1 MSETDNWGDRSP
13 GALFIE
19 AHEEFAQHI
28 EASQRRIRSL
38 SVITLA
44 VGVFLSAAYVL
55 QIVYP
60 FVFGQSIVSV
70 NLLDPTLIV
79 LEFAA
84 LLLTFAWIYVGA
96 TNYRFATR
104 LGKMVKAARVAEK
117 ELERKLETT
126 SP

>member
-1 MSETDNWGDRSP
+1 M
-13 GALFIE
+13 
-19 AHEEFAQHI
+19 
-28 EASQRRIRSL
+28 
-38 SVITLA
+38 
-44 VGVFLSAAYVL
+44 
-55 QIVYP
+55 VYP

-70 NLLDPTLIV
+70 NLLDPTLLV

-96 TNYRFATR
+96 TNYLFATR

-117 ELERKLETT
+117 ELERKLEPT

>member
-1 MSETDNWGDRSP
+1 M
-13 GALFIE
+13 FIE

-28 EASQRRIRSL
+28 EAGQKRVRSL
-38 SVITLA
+38 SVITLLVA
-44 VGVFLSAAYVL
+44 VFLSASYVS
-55 QIVYP
+55 QMVYP

-70 NLLDPTLIV
+70 NLLDPTLLV

-96 TNYRFATR
+96 TNYLFATR

-117 ELERKLETT
+117 ELERKLEPT

>member
-1 MSETDNWGDRSP
+1 VSETDNAGDRSP

-38 SVITLA
+38 SAVTLVVA
-44 VGVFLSAAYVL
+44 VFLSASYVS
-55 QIVYP
+55 QMVYP
-60 FVFGQSIVSV
+60 FVFGQSVVSV
-70 NLLDPTLIV
+70 NLLDPSLLV

-96 TNYRFATR
+96 TNYLFATR
-104 LGKMVKAARVAEK
+104 LGKMVRAARVAEK
-117 ELERKLETT
+117 ELERKLEPA

>member
-1 MSETDNWGDRSP
+1 
-13 GALFIE
+13 
-19 AHEEFAQHI
+19 
-28 EASQRRIRSL
+28 
-38 SVITLA
+38 VITLLVA
-44 VGVFLSAAYVL
+44 VFLSASYVS
-55 QIVYP
+55 QMAYP

-70 NLLDPTLIV
+70 NLLDPTLLV

-96 TNYRFATR
+96 TNYLFATR

-117 ELERKLETT
+117 ELERKLEPT

>member
-1 MSETDNWGDRSP
+1 VSENDNAGDRSP
-13 GALFIE
+13 GAMFIE

-38 SVITLA
+38 SVVTLA
-44 VGVFLSAAYVL
+44 VGIFLSVAYVL

-70 NLLDPTLIV
+70 NLLDPTLLV
-79 LEFAA
+79 FEFAA
-84 LLLTFAWIYVGA
+84 LLLTFAWIFVGA

-117 ELERKLETT
+117 ELERQLEPV